1 MRVVQVTCDGCLEPI
16 EDGAGWFGL
25 DEYIP
30 PDEDDE
36 DDDPEEDE
44 DYALHFHGPGPECL
58 WAWVAA
64 RLLETTE

>member
-16 EDGAGWFGL
+16 EDGVGWFGL
-25 DEYIP
+25 DEFIP
-30 PDEDDE
+30 PDEDD
-36 DDDPEEDE
+36 DEDE
-44 DYALHFHGPGPECL
+44 DPEDDEDYGCHFCRIECI